1 MCCCDNFAVIRIE
14 DRYFPVE
21 KTKIAIV
28 MMIVE
33 AAHGDLACGLT
44 VRDCD
49 NMTILALCQAEG
61 GLLVSQCVESLV
73 CVLAVSN
80 VFIIY
85 DYNGAGGLLVLVG
98 AGLHGAGWKQG
109 GSLKK
114 ITSQILNVEP
124 EFSVSRGR
132 WELNINP
139 IDSPLIFSKLG

>member
-1 MCCCDNFAVIRIE
+1 
-14 DRYFPVE
+14 
-21 KTKIAIV
+21 
-28 MMIVE
+28 MIVE
-33 AAHGDLACGLT
+33 AAHGDLACGPT

-49 NMTILALCQAEG
+49 DTTILASCQAEG
-61 GLLVSQCVESLV
+61 GSYLVSQRVESLV
-73 CVLAVSN
+73 CVVAVAN
-80 VFIIY
+80 VFIIH
-85 DYNGAGGLLVLVG
+85 DCNGAGGRLVLVG